1 MFYMFYLNWFLF
13 IDIKEFVLE
22 HNRMQMPDDFYELLD
37 FCKSINP
44 QNPKS
49 EHFYYSDLNIFKTQ
63 IISIE
68 NRRYGSH

>member
-1 MFYMFYLNWFLF
+1 
-13 IDIKEFVLE
+13 
-22 HNRMQMPDDFYELLD
+22 MQMPDDFYELLD